1 MSPLWHLGDDTVNA
15 ASRECHCTG
24 VERVKKVVVCY
35 FQGIILNPT
44 SLLNHVAP
52 FIELMMQCEQYN
64 TNNYSIV

>member
-1 MSPLWHLGDDTVNA
+1 MQLQGNVTVQELKGLK
-15 ASRECHCTG
+15 R
-24 VERVKKVVVCY
+24 VVVCY

-44 SLLNHVAP
+44 NLLNHVAP